1 MYVVAGFCHDVL
13 HGICTHENLE
23 HVSVAKES
31 TYLTSLR
38 LTHFH
43 LPSAKMSSA
52 ADTTGTM
59 LFTHG
64 AVDQQVET
72 FYRIIGDL
80 KSGQRPLIA
89 AHGGPGSSHDYFLN
103 PLASYPAE
111 TGRPLVLY
119 DQIGNAKSTN
129 FSFES
134 KSLPNLSVDVYTAE
148 LDNLVTRLGIQEFDY
163 LGHSWGGMM
172 GLEYVIKYQPK
183 MKHLILDSVP
193 ASVELWTN
201 KIKDTLNELDPA
213 ERDLALE
220 LDAAQEYQDPR
231 LQAIL
236 KKLQDKH
243 VCRLDPWPEAAQGFF
258 GTIMSN
264 PAVYATMLGPSQF
277 ATLGA
282 LKGKIKPVIAMA
294 FTDKF
299 YQAGPSLDAARI
311 SRYQHWCF
319 TASMTGQMTLVSSLS
334 LKRLRTVAKL
344 RSRDAVTCAIWRI
357 RRHLRRRFLGSST
370 IRCRHEILT
379 VSKIHI

>member
-1 MYVVAGFCHDVL
+1 MSPIPDQTGTVPF
-13 HGICTHENLE
+13 THEGL
-23 HVSVAKES
+23 
-31 TYLTSLR
+31 
-38 LTHFH
+38 
-43 LPSAKMSSA
+43 
-52 ADTTGTM
+52 
-59 LFTHG
+59 
-64 AVDQQVET
+64 DQQVET

-103 PLASYPAE
+103 PLATYPEE

-119 DQIGNAKSTN
+119 DQVGNAKSTN

-148 LDNLVTRLGIQEFDY
+148 LDNLVTKLGIQEFDY

-201 KIKDTLNELDPA
+201 RIKDTLNELDPA
-213 ERDLALE
+213 DRDLALE
-220 LDAAQEYQDPR
+220 LDAAQQYDDPR

-277 ATLGA
+277 STLGA
-282 LKGKIKPVIAMA
+282 LKGKPKQIIAIA
-294 FTDKF
+294 RANKF
-299 YQAGPSLDAARI
+299 HQAGLLLAAARI

-319 TASMTGQMTLVSSLS
+319 TASMTGQTTLVSSLL
-334 LKRLRTVAKL
+334 LKRLSTVA
-344 RSRDAVTCAIWRI
+344 R
-357 RRHLRRRFLGSST
+357 
-370 IRCRHEILT
+370 
-379 VSKIHI
+379 

>member
-1 MYVVAGFCHDVL
+1 MSAIADQTGTVGF
-13 HGICTHENLE
+13 THE
-23 HVSVAKES
+23 
-31 TYLTSLR
+31 SL
-38 LTHFH
+38 
-43 LPSAKMSSA
+43 
-52 ADTTGTM
+52 
-59 LFTHG
+59 
-64 AVDQQVET
+64 DQQVHT

-103 PLASYPAE
+103 PLASYPEE

-129 FSFES
+129 FTFES

-148 LDNLVTRLGIQEFDY
+148 LNNLVTKLGIQEFDY

-172 GLEYVIKYQPK
+172 GLEYVIKYQPNI
-183 MKHLILDSVP
+183 KHLILDSVP
-193 ASVELWTN
+193 ASVKLWTN

-220 LDAAQEYQDPR
+220 LDAAQQYEDPR

-258 GTIMSN
+258 GIIMGN

-277 ATLGA
+277 DTLGA
-282 LKGKIKPVIAMA
+282 LKGKQTKFSSHAIAIA
-294 FTDKF
+294 CANKF
-299 YQAGPSLDAARI
+299 HQAGLLLAAAKI
-311 SRYQHWCF
+311 SRYQHWYF
-319 TASMTGQMTLVSSLS
+319 TASMIGQTTLVSNLS
-334 LKRLRTVAKL
+334 LKRLRTVARL
-344 RSRDAVTCAIWRI
+344 HSRDAATCVIWRI
-357 RRHLRRRFLGSST
+357 LMRLRRRFLGS
-370 IRCRHEILT
+370 
-379 VSKIHI
+379 